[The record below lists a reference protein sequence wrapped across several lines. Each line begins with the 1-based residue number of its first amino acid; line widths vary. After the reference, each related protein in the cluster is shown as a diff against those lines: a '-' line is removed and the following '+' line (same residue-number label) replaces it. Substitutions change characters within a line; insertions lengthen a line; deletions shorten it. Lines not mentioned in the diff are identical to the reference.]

1 MPLFIPNRQHC
12 HKVTVSGETESG
24 ARVCVFAVHFYLKQI
39 IIFNFYSIGGS
50 KCSDSKTK
58 IGNCPYYQ
66 TNYDD

>member
-1 MPLFIPNRQHC
+1 M
-12 HKVTVSGETESG
+12 
-24 ARVCVFAVHFYLKQI
+24 CVFAVHFYLKQI

-66 TNYDD
+66 SNYDNENNSAIKVMK